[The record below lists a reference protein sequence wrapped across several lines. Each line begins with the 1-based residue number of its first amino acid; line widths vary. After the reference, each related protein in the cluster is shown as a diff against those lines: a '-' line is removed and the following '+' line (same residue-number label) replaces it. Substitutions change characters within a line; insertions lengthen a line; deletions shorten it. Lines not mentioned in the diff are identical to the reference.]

1 MHRQNNAV
9 AIVFAA
15 TSCVH
20 FTNSM
25 MEYRE
30 KKEKEKTEKTEK
42 KHYWEGEFGTM
53 IGKNRLLVAG
63 DPVEIE
69 I

>member
-30 KKEKEKTEKTEK
+30 KKKKEKRKKKKEQKKTLLGRRVW
-42 KHYWEGEFGTM
+42 HYGREE
-53 IGKNRLLVAG
+53 
-63 DPVEIE
+63 PVVSCR
-69 I
+69 

>member
-42 KHYWEGEFGTM
+42 TEKKNS
-53 IGKNRLLVAG
+53 IGKESLPL
-63 DPVEIE
+63 
-69 I
+69 